1 MLKKHMVVSKRYCS
15 VALKRSSL
23 LFADLVPYKD
33 QHDESTG
40 IPRGIVEKLT
50 AHNVYPIMVPETYAG
65 RSAMAPIKVGEH
77 VVLAIAECPP
87 GDGPGLHN
95 HEITIESFL
104 CLQGRFEVTWGDEG
118 EHSIELGPLDFVSV
132 PPGVSRAFRN
142 ISDETARLLAV
153 IELADPTS
161 NDRVAYAPS
170 VADEVERD
178 FGAATLAKL
187 KEIGFKFDAGVDA

>member
-1 MLKKHMVVSKRYCS
+1 MKSIDVTPEEMSKRAARFS
-15 VALKRSSL
+15 
-23 LFADLVPYKD
+23 DLVPYKD

-40 IPRGIVEKLT
+40 IPRGVVEKLT
-50 AHNVYPIMVPETYAG
+50 AHNVFPIMVPAAYTG
-65 RSAMAPIKVGEH
+65 RSSMAPIKVGER

-87 GDGPGLHN
+87 GNGPGLHN

-104 CLQGRFEVTWGDEG
+104 CLQGRFEVTWGDAG

-142 ISDETARLLAV
+142 VSDETARLLAV
-153 IELADPTS
+153 IELADATS

-170 VADEVERD
+170 VAEEVERD
-178 FGAATLAKL
+178 FGAETLARL
-187 KEIGFKFDAGVDA
+187 KEIGFKFDAGLDA